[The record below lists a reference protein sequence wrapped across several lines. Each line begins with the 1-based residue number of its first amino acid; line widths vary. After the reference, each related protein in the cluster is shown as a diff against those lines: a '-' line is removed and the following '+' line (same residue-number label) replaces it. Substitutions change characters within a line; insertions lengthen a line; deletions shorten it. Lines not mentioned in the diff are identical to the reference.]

1 MKEIKFLSI
10 SPTLKV
16 SHNDQPIEV
25 GQWYNADVNFI
36 IGKKNE
42 SHLGE
47 PLGSIRYVAREDN
60 IISNEAV
67 HTVNFPPDKTR
78 PPYSSG
84 KTLIIT
90 NDEEVD
96 LSQAIPLNNTFD
108 RVRIVNFSNV
118 GELLYKGARINP
130 GALFMVYELSDLKF
144 KPSTGTG
151 LPYQTITF
159 QVGNKEVYSTSYELK
174 LNIDGKAKLEDP
186 TIVQPTLGYRT
197 SSANLKVVNARVN
210 KPVQIEVVFET
221 QSLQIYDP
229 INQGAVV
236 IQERDIDSSGV
247 YTFDGV
253 ANEKG
258 EFEINLSVSSEN
270 IITDGSFYFKVSL
283 LSVDNNENLVGTINE
298 KVIVLNL

>member
-1 MKEIKFLSI
+1 MKEIKFLNI

-118 GELLYKGARINP
+118 GELLYKGARINQ

-270 IITDGSFYFKVSL
+270 IITDGSFYFKVTL
-283 LSVDNNENLVGTINE
+283 LSVDNDENLVGTINE